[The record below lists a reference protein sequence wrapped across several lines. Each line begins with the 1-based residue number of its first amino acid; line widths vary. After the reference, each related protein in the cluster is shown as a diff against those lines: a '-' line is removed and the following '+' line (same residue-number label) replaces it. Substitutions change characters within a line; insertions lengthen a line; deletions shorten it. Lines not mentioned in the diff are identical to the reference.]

1 MADKFDLDKV
11 VKDLDAGTIPP
22 WIAEHLRIYRESGG
36 KEGHF
41 WDASI
46 AGEGLGPTPTLL
58 LTTVGRK
65 TGQQRTM
72 PLIYGKVGANHIVI
86 GSKGG
91 SESHAAWYY
100 NLLANPV
107 VQVQVA
113 TEHFT
118 ARARIATG
126 DERAQIWKHMLTV
139 YPPYQDYQNK
149 TAREIPVVVLEKQ

>member
-1 MADKFDLDKV
+1 MAEKFDLNKV
-11 VKDLDAGTIPP
+11 VSDLDSGTVPE
-22 WIAEHLRIYRESGG
+22 WISAHLNLYLESGG
-36 KEGHF
+36 KEGHY

-58 LTTVGRK
+58 LTTTGRK
-65 TGQQRTM
+65 TGQQRIM
-72 PLIYGKVGANHIVI
+72 PLIYGKVDGNHIVI

-91 SESHAAWYY
+91 SETHAAWYH

-113 TEHFT
+113 TEKFT
-118 ARARIATG
+118 ARARTATG
-126 DERAQIWKHMLTV
+126 AERAKIWKDMLTV

-149 TAREIPVVVLEKQ
+149 TKREIPVVVLEKQ

>member
-1 MADKFDLDKV
+1 MTEKFDLKKV
-11 VKDLDAGTIPP
+11 VSDLDSGNIPD
-22 WIAEHLRIYRESGG
+22 WIKEHLRIYRESGG
-36 KEGHF
+36 KQGHL

-58 LTTVGRK
+58 LTTIGRK
-65 TGQQRTM
+65 SGQPRTM

-91 SESHAAWYY
+91 SETHAAWYL
-100 NLLANPV
+100 NLLDNPV

-126 DERAQIWKHMLTV
+126 AERAQIWKHMLSV
-139 YPPYQDYQNK
+139 YPPYQDYQNRTK
-149 TAREIPVVVLEKQ
+149 REIPVVVLEKQ

>member
-1 MADKFDLDKV
+1 MTEKFDLDKV
-11 VKDLDAGTIPP
+11 VSDLDAGKVPE
-22 WIAEHLRIYRESGG
+22 WIAEHLRIYRKSGG
-36 KEGHF
+36 KEGHL

-46 AGEGLGPTPTLL
+46 AGEGLGLTPTLL
-58 LTTVGRK
+58 LTTIGRRS
-65 TGQQRTM
+65 GQNRTM

-91 SESHAAWYY
+91 SETHAAWYL

-118 ARARIATG
+118 ARARIAEG
-126 DERAQIWKHMLTV
+126 DERAKIWAHMLTV

-149 TAREIPVVVLEKQ
+149 TKRQIPVIVLERQ